1 MAKRGEASPL
11 VEEPPRSTLSIQ
23 SEEHSWHA
31 DLVPPSPALGL
42 HRPIAEHADYIAI
55 YSRIASAQL
64 TLPVISTL
72 ALGACFSF
80 YNYYGTAYSH
90 LDASTFIGRLAQG
103 LFLCATSVAAVCSV
117 YSTTFFVLEA
127 YYLQLIVS
135 ADEFNKG
142 FNNENAHAR
151 RVELADDVAKLWG
164 KFIPHRNA
172 ARSALWVCLRCLCE
186 NARARAYSMTERDA
200 ACARAACSS
209 SRPRA
214 NWSWTAT

>member
-1 MAKRGEASPL
+1 MRSLWIHKDEPSEAGRGRPVGRRRA
-11 VEEPPRSTLSIQ
+11 PPHCRRYSRFFES
-23 SEEHSWHA
+23 SHDG
-31 DLVPPSPALGL
+31 DLVPRKLAGSIHA
-42 HRPIAEHADYIAI
+42 PIADHTDYVAI

-80 YNYYGTAYSH
+80 YNYYGTAYAH
-90 LDASTFIGRLAQG
+90 LDADTFIGRDPQA
-103 LFLCATSVAAVCSV
+103 LFICATSVAAVCSV

-142 FNNENAHAR
+142 FNNENANAR
-151 RVELADDVAKLWG
+151 RVELADDVANLWG

-172 ARSALWVCLRCLCE
+172 RAARAVGLPQVLVSER
-186 NARARAYSMTERDA
+186 ARARAR
-200 ACARAACSS
+200 
-209 SRPRA
+209 
-214 NWSWTAT
+214 

>member
-1 MAKRGEASPL
+1 MSLQKRGEAAPL
-11 VEEPPRSTLSIQ
+11 VDEDAP
-23 SEEHSWHA
+23 
-31 DLVPPSPALGL
+31 PALPTL
-42 HRPIAEHADYIAI
+42 HSRFFESSHDGDLIPRKLAGSIHAPIADHTDYVAI

-80 YNYYGTAYSH
+80 YNYYGTAYAH
-90 LDASTFIGRLAQG
+90 LDADTLIGRLAQA
-103 LFLCATSVAAVCSV
+103 LFICATSVAAVCSV

-142 FNNENAHAR
+142 FNNENANAR
-151 RVELADDVAKLWG
+151 RVELADDVANLWG

-172 ARSALWVCLRCLCE
+172 ARSALWVCLRCLGRTA
-186 NARARAYSMTERDA
+186 ARAREMMI
-200 ACARAACSS
+200 
-209 SRPRA
+209 
-214 NWSWTAT
+214 